1 VCAQIINK
9 VDLNYSALT
18 ASHHHFSRIA
28 PTYRDLRTTDPEP
41 ITFITKELEKLVSI
55 EAVDVGCGTGRYDLL
70 LCRYLG
76 DKLSLTCA
84 DANSNMLE
92 TLDEYLIKHG
102 ISNFTSTHSEAENL
116 PFPSNALDCVCTFNA
131 IHHFNLPGFL
141 QESARI
147 LKSGGYLFIYT
158 RLREQ
163 NKRNIWGRYFP
174 EFHQKET
181 RLYTLNALTQAVAA
195 VPTLGI
201 KSIEFF
207 KYQRTSTSAK
217 LIELV
222 GANHYSTFALYSSG
236 EMEKATAGFVQRIAN
251 KSNGGHWI
259 HWFDENLLFVIRKEG

>member
-1 VCAQIINK
+1 MCAQIINK
-9 VDLNYSALT
+9 VDLNYSALM
-18 ASHHHFSRIA
+18 AVHHHFSRIA
-28 PTYRDLRTTDPEP
+28 QRYHYLRTTDLEP
-41 ITFITKELEKLVSI
+41 ITLIVKELKKLAHV
-55 EAVDVGCGTGRYDLL
+55 EAVDIGCGTGRYDLL

-76 DKLSLTCA
+76 DKLRLTCA

-92 TLDEYLIKHG
+92 KLDEYLIKHG
-102 ISNFTSTHSEAENL
+102 ISNFTSMHSEAENL

-174 EFHQKET
+174 KFHQKET

-236 EMEKATAGFVQRIAN
+236 EMEKATAGFVQRIES
-251 KSNGGHWI
+251 KINGGHWI
-259 HWFDENLLFVIRKEG
+259 HWFDENILFVIRKEG